1 MQATVFQ
8 VPTYNRFGILD
19 KSNESENVYEN
30 TTKNNEIKKKVI
42 PPIVVTQSIGNYREF
57 IQRSKEILESSDF
70 TCQFN
75 NRQTKI
81 YIKNEEHRRIIIREL
96 EKDKVD
102 FHTYTRRDE
111 KLKKIVLKA
120 APGLNLDEFKEEL
133 EFEGVPVV
141 EVIKLR
147 IPTYNRFGILDRS
160 NESEIV
166 YKNTSKNQETKKK
179 TIPPIVVTQP
189 IGNYR
194 EFILRIK
201 EILESSDFTCHRQ
214 RKIYIKNEEHR
225 QIIINELEKDKV
237 DFHTYTRREEKLKK
251 K

>member
-1 MQATVFQ
+1 MQTTVFQ
-8 VPTYNRFGILD
+8 V
-19 KSNESENVYEN
+19 
-30 TTKNNEIKKKVI
+30 
-42 PPIVVTQSIGNYREF
+42 
-57 IQRSKEILESSDF
+57 
-70 TCQFN
+70 
-75 NRQTKI
+75 
-81 YIKNEEHRRIIIREL
+81 
-96 EKDKVD
+96 
-102 FHTYTRRDE
+102 
-111 KLKKIVLKA
+111 
-120 APGLNLDEFKEEL
+120 
-133 EFEGVPVV
+133 
-141 EVIKLR
+141 
-147 IPTYNRFGILDRS
+147 PTYNRFGILDRS

>member
-1 MQATVFQ
+1 METDPVKFIYSDKNGNKRVFKHKPIPKMLGGAGTSTSSGNPPTEKRQKKNEDNIMQATVFQ

-70 TCQFN
+70 RCQFN

-81 YIKNEEHRRIIIREL
+81 YIKNEEHRQIIIREL

-120 APGLNLDEFKEEL
+120 APGLNLDELKEEL

-147 IPTYNRFGILDRS
+147 SKTNHVESHSYQVCVRKEQNRTKS
-160 NESEIV
+160 
-166 YKNTSKNQETKKK
+166 QE
-179 TIPPIVVTQP
+179 
-189 IGNYR
+189 YR
-194 EFILRIK
+194 I
-201 EILESSDFTCHRQ
+201 Q
-214 RKIYIKNEEHR
+214 G
-225 QIIINELEKDKV
+225 
-237 DFHTYTRREEKLKK
+237 
-251 K
+251 